1 MPVSCLVELPPSRL
15 LSPVDEMFVE
25 SLKVAMKA
33 NPSADVAP
41 IVGLVVLEEGQC
53 FQESKK
59 ESYQYETLGGNNSR
73 TALQALMKE
82 DDNPIFRSRLVSV
95 YQGLSDEAALRLAAK
110 HNLATSLHHEM
121 TTWEKVRMY
130 RALLFSLTGRA
141 EDDSSVPEKPKKW
154 RDYCASILMQPVRA
168 LDDACM
174 FFLAGL
180 PKETFSVAE
189 QVFDLYSMG
198 EIKGQTAK
206 RGSLG
211 KKLDLKGSNFKHA
224 RGLNVTVVHE
234 LLCEVAANEKSVAEM
249 TAECIK
255 VKRL

>member
-1 MPVSCLVELPPSRL
+1 MSCLVELPPSRL

-121 TTWEKVRMY
+121 TTWEKVCKTIDILRYNRETTLMVVTF
-130 RALLFSLTGRA
+130 LLP
-141 EDDSSVPEKPKKW
+141 VQ
-154 RDYCASILMQPVRA
+154 ASISRTHNINQFVS
-168 LDDACM
+168 
-174 FFLAGL
+174 GV
-180 PKETFSVAE
+180 S
-189 QVFDLYSMG
+189 
-198 EIKGQTAK
+198 TAA
-206 RGSLG
+206 
-211 KKLDLKGSNFKHA
+211 H
-224 RGLNVTVVHE
+224 VYQ
-234 LLCEVAANEKSVAEM
+234 
-249 TAECIK
+249 
-255 VKRL
+255 